1 MENQLRQLLLDNGA
15 SLIGFARVEGL
26 YAQPDFPQMAGEGS
40 ETKSFVI
47 PEYPHAV
54 SIAIAIPRDV
64 IRGISQAPT
73 TAYFEAYHSLNH
85 RLDELGM
92 LCAEY
97 ITQAGYQAY
106 AQTVSATREYGVYRT
121 ILPHKTVA
129 LHAGL
134 GWIGKSALLITEQY
148 GGAQRL
154 TSVLTDAPLSCHE
167 GYLQPRCGDCMVCAK
182 ACPGNA
188 ISGRQWSMGD
198 DRDDRFDTIACR
210 NAAREISAKA
220 LGKTI
225 TLCGKCI
232 EICPYT
238 KRYLHGSSL

>member
-15 SLIGFARVEGL
+15 SLVGFAHVEGL
-26 YAQPDFPQMAGEGS
+26 YAKPDLGGMPEAGP
-40 ETKSFVI
+40 FAV
-47 PEYPHAV
+47 PEYPRAV
-54 SIAIAIPRDV
+54 AIAIAIPPDV
-64 IRGISQAPT
+64 IRGIAQAPT
-73 TAYFEAYHSLNH
+73 MAYFEAYHSLNR
-85 RLDELGM
+85 RLDELGV
-92 LCAEY
+92 LCAEF
-97 ITQAGYQAY
+97 IRKAGYRAY

-121 ILPHKTVA
+121 ILPHKTAA

-154 TSVLTDAPLSCHE
+154 TSVLTDAPLSCYD
-167 GYLQPRCGDCMVCAK
+167 GYRQPRCGGCMVGAE

-188 ISGRQWSMGD
+188 ISGRLWNMGD
-198 DRDDRFDTIACR
+198 DRDIYFDALACR
-210 NAAREISAKA
+210 NAALEISAKS
-220 LGKTI
+220 LGKTV

-238 KRYLHGSSL
+238 RRYLRGED